1 LRSSASST
9 SPPIHPRPG
18 RSERAFRT
26 LQDRLPKELRLAGID
41 EVEAANRWLRE
52 RYIGEYNKTFA
63 IAPEQEGTAFVPDR
77 TQAWRE
83 ILCVIEERTVG
94 NDNTIAWAKQRLQL
108 PESRLR
114 PHFVKA
120 RVHVHE
126 YPDTSVSVF
135 LGPHRLASY
144 DGCGALLS
152 SPTASS
158 LAACSTASRDG
169 LHGAA
174 RVERPAP
181 RPPLTRSALAA
192 GSSAQVGT
200 KKRLP
205 GRTKKLTTLAAAQA
219 IMP

>member
-1 LRSSASST
+1 
-9 SPPIHPRPG
+9 
-18 RSERAFRT
+18 
-26 LQDRLPKELRLAGID
+26 
-41 EVEAANRWLRE
+41 
-52 RYIGEYNKTFA
+52 
-63 IAPEQEGTAFVPDR
+63 VPDR
-77 TQAWRE
+77 TEAWRE

-120 RVHVHE
+120 RVQVHE

-169 LHGAA
+169 LHGGDD
-174 RVERPAP
+174 RPAP
-181 RPPLTRSALAA
+181 RPPLTRPARAA
-192 GSSAQVGT
+192 PSSAQVGT
-200 KKRLP
+200 KKRPP
-205 GRTKKLTTLAAAQA
+205 GRTKKLTGPAAAQA
-219 IMP
+219 TVS